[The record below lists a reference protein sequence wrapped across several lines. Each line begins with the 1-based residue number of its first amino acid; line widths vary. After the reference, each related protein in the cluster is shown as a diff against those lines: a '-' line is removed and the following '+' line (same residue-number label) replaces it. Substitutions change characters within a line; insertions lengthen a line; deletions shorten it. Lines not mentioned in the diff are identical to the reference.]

1 MRRRISRAQQTKNW
15 CVGFSFPPPAY
26 AGIHPTLYLFGFRAD
41 ALNSHSPPYLPGFD
55 PRSCLERFDTFSGS
69 SGKVVGFSCRGLRS
83 SETVRGPPGPLWC
96 PRFRGA
102 LLGFGAPLRPLEGCR
117 GFLRAPPGCLR
128 APPGAS
134 GRLRGASGGLG
145 AFFWVW
151 TGFGS
156 GFRVFWPPST
166 TPCLADPKFQH
177 FPGHLL
183 ETAGQWAP
191 RATPRKPPRPRSLGL
206 GFLNESQKR
215 RRGPLGGA
223 PAPAPGGAAH
233 ALNHSLGLHS
243 TSKQWCESLPDVVLG
258 PGTLEKGGYGLSRP
272 GWEFRV

>member
-55 PRSCLERFDTFSGS
+55 PRSCLECFDTFSGS

-83 SETVRGPPGPLWC
+83 SETVRGPPGPLGG
-96 PRFRGA
+96 FRG
-102 LLGFGAPLRPLEGCR
+102 PLVPSFSRCTS
-117 GFLRAPPGCLR
+117 GFLGWRPPAGL
-128 APPGAS
+128 S
-134 GRLRGASGGLG
+134 GRLRGASGRLRGPRGASGGPRGFFLGLD
-145 AFFWVW
+145 V
-151 TGFGS
+151 GFGS

-191 RATPRKPPRPRSLGL
+191 RATPRKPRTPLAGRPGTPPGRPRD
-206 GFLNESQKR
+206 
-215 RRGPLGGA
+215 A
-223 PAPAPGGAAH
+223 PAR
-233 ALNHSLGLHS
+233 
-243 TSKQWCESLPDVVLG
+243 
-258 PGTLEKGGYGLSRP
+258 RP
-272 GWEFRV
+272 GRL

>member
-83 SETVRGPPGPLWC
+83 SEAVRGPPGPLGGFRGLWC
-96 PRFRGA
+96 PRFAFEASGG
-102 LLGFGAPLRPLEGCR
+102 LP
-117 GFLRAPPGCLR
+117 RAS
-128 APPGAS
+128 PGAS
-134 GRLRGASGGLG
+134 GVPPGASGGLG
-145 AFFWVW
+145 APPGGLGGPRGFFFWVW
-151 TGFGS
+151 T
-156 GFRVFWPPST
+156 
-166 TPCLADPKFQH
+166 
-177 FPGHLL
+177 
-183 ETAGQWAP
+183 
-191 RATPRKPPRPRSLGL
+191 LGL
-206 GFLNESQKR
+206 VVGFAFFGLRPQPPAWRIPNFSIFQATSWRRLASGRPERRPENPRDQGRWVFLSRESQKR

-243 TSKQWCESLPDVVLG
+243 TSKQWCESLPEDACR
-258 PGTLEKGGYGLSRP
+258 K
-272 GWEFRV
+272 

>member
-83 SETVRGPPGPLWC
+83 SETVRGPPGPLGGFRGLWC

-102 LLGFGAPLRPLEGCR
+102 LPGFGAPLRPLEASR
-117 GFLRAPPGCLR
+117 GPLRAPPGCLR

-134 GRLRGASGGLG
+134 GRPAFG

-151 TGFGS
+151 TFQATSWRRLAS
-156 GFRVFWPPST
+156 GPPERRPENPGRPLQK
-166 TPCLADPKFQH
+166 TPWD
-177 FPGHLL
+177 
-183 ETAGQWAP
+183 AP
-191 RATPRKPPRPRSLGL
+191 RDAPGTPPDAFQDVLGRPRRALEGLQEARKPWRPL
-206 GFLNESQKR
+206 K
-215 RRGPLGGA
+215 
-223 PAPAPGGAAH
+223 
-233 ALNHSLGLHS
+233 
-243 TSKQWCESLPDVVLG
+243 
-258 PGTLEKGGYGLSRP
+258 
-272 GWEFRV
+272 

>member
-83 SETVRGPPGPLWC
+83 SETVRGPPGPLGG
-96 PRFRGA
+96 FRGPLVPSFSRWA
-102 LLGFGAPLRPLEGCR
+102 SGFWGACEASGASRGPPGC
-117 GFLRAPPGCLR
+117 LRAPPGCLR

-134 GRLRGASGGLG
+134 GRLRGASGGPSGL
-145 AFFWVW
+145 FFGLDV
-151 TGFGS
+151 GFGS

-191 RATPRKPPRPRSLGL
+191 RATPRKPRTPPAKNAPGRLDAPGTPPHAAQDAFRTLSRT
-206 GFLNESQKR
+206 FSD
-215 RRGPLGGA
+215 A
-223 PAPAPGGAAH
+223 PAGPWRASRKPENPGDPSNEASA
-233 ALNHSLGLHS
+233 GL
-243 TSKQWCESLPDVVLG
+243 
-258 PGTLEKGGYGLSRP
+258 
-272 GWEFRV
+272 

>member
-83 SETVRGPPGPLWC
+83 SETVRGPPGPLGG
-96 PRFRGA
+96 FRGA
-102 LLGFGAPLRPLEGCR
+102 SGALVFVVRGAPLRPLEASR
-117 GFLRAPPGCLR
+117 GPLRAPPGCLR

-134 GRLRGASGGLG
+134 GRLRGPSGGLG

-151 TGFGS
+151 TLGLVVGFAFFGL
-156 GFRVFWPPST
+156 RPQPPAWRI
-166 TPCLADPKFQH
+166 PNYQH
-177 FPGHLL
+177 F
-183 ETAGQWAP
+183 Q
-191 RATPRKPPRPRSLGL
+191 AT
-206 GFLNESQKR
+206 
-215 RRGPLGGA
+215 
-223 PAPAPGGAAH
+223 
-233 ALNHSLGLHS
+233 
-243 TSKQWCESLPDVVLG
+243 
-258 PGTLEKGGYGLSRP
+258 SR
-272 GWEFRV
+272 EA

>member
-83 SETVRGPPGPLWC
+83 SETVRGPPGPLGG
-96 PRFRGA
+96 FRGPLVPSFSRCTSGFWGAFA
-102 LLGFGAPLRPLEGCR
+102 LEASR
-117 GFLRAPPGCLR
+117 GPLRAPPGCLR

-151 TGFGS
+151 T
-156 GFRVFWPPST
+156 
-166 TPCLADPKFQH
+166 
-177 FPGHLL
+177 
-183 ETAGQWAP
+183 
-191 RATPRKPPRPRSLGL
+191 LGL
-206 GFLNESQKR
+206 VVGFAFFGLRPQPPAWRIPNFSIFQATSWR
-215 RRGPLGGA
+215 RLASGP
-223 PAPAPGGAAH
+223 PERRPENPV
-233 ALNHSLGLHS
+233 NHR
-243 TSKQWCESLPDVVLG
+243 
-258 PGTLEKGGYGLSRP
+258 KGEGVP
-272 GWEFRV
+272 